1 MLILIKKKNN
11 NVDINKNMKTHPL
24 QGPDQGPDQ
33 GSQTRCL
40 YSFNNGKT
48 KKKAHLPDPDQGFQ
62 TRCSTCSSSFPGWG
76 LVESL
81 V

>member
-48 KKKAHLPDPDQGFQ
+48 KKG
-62 TRCSTCSSSFPGWG
+62 SFTGPGPRFSDA
-76 LVESL
+76 V
-81 V
+81 

>member
-62 TRCSTCSSSFPGWG
+62 MRCSTCSSSFPVWG